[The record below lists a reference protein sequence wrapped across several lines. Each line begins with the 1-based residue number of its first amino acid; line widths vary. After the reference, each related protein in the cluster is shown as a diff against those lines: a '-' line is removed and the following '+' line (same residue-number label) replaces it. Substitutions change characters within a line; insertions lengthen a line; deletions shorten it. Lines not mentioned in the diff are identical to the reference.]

1 MATFFN
7 QATLSYNGR
16 LTNSNITEGE
26 LLETLAVTKTAISQ
40 SYGEND
46 SVVYAINLVN
56 SGTTPI
62 TAITVTDNL
71 GEYTVGT
78 GTVYPLTYVPGSVRL
93 FINGTLAAAPAVT
106 DGPPLVFSA
115 ITLPAGANATLLYE
129 AETNEFT
136 PFADGSSIT
145 NTVTVTADGIAPITD
160 TAQVSA
166 ENNTLL
172 TIAKAICPA
181 VVTDNGELTYTF
193 IIQNSGNTE
202 AVATDDVIVTDTF
215 SPILN
220 PIRVTYN
227 GADWTEGTNYTY
239 DETTGDFA
247 TLPGQIT
254 VPAATYTQNPETGVI
269 TTTPGVA
276 IITVTG
282 TI

>member
-7 QATLSYNGR
+7 MATLSYNGR
-16 LTNSNITEGE
+16 LTNSNVTEGE

-46 SVVYAINLVN
+46 SVVYAVNLVN
-56 SGTTPI
+56 SGSTPI
-62 TAITVTDNL
+62 TALSVTDDL
-71 GEYTVGT
+71 GAYTVGAS
-78 GTVYPLTYVPGSVRL
+78 TVYPLTYVTGSVRL
-93 FINGTLAAAPAVT
+93 FINGTLAAVPTVT
-106 DGPPLVFSA
+106 EGPPLVFSG

-129 AETNEFT
+129 AQTNEFT
-136 PFADGSSIT
+136 PYATGSSIT
-145 NTVTVTADGIAPITD
+145 NTATVSADGIAPITD
-160 TAQVSA
+160 SA
-166 ENNTLL
+166 VVDAANSTSL

-193 IIQNSGNTE
+193 IIQNSGNAE

-215 SPILN
+215 TPILN
-220 PIRVTYN
+220 PITVTYN
-227 GADWTEGTNYTY
+227 GAVWTENVNYTY

-247 TLPGQIT
+247 TLPGQLT
-254 VPAATYTQNPETGVI
+254 VPGATYTQDPVTGVI

-276 IITVTG
+276 VITVTG

>member
-16 LTNSNITEGE
+16 LTNSNVTEGE
-26 LLETLAVTKTAISQ
+26 ILETLAVTKTAISQ

-56 SGTTPI
+56 SGATQI
-62 TAITVTDNL
+62 TGLTVSDNL
-71 GEYTVGT
+71 GAYTAGT
-78 GTVYPLTYVPGSVRL
+78 DTLYPLTYVQGSVRL
-93 FINGTLAAAPAVT
+93 FINGALAASPTVNA
-106 DGPPLVFSA
+106 GPPLLFSG

-129 AETNEFT
+129 AQTNEFT
-136 PFADGSSIT
+136 PLADGSTVT
-145 NTVTVTADGIAPITD
+145 NTVTVVADGIAPITD
-160 TAQVSA
+160 SAEINA
-166 ENNTLL
+166 ENNTSL

-181 VVTDNGELTYTF
+181 IVTDNGELTYTF

-215 SPILN
+215 NPILN
-220 PIRVTYN
+220 PISVTYN
-227 GADWTEGTNYTY
+227 GTAWSEGANYTY

-254 VPAATYTQNPETGVI
+254 VPGATYTQDPETGII
-269 TTTPGVA
+269 TKTPGVA
-276 IITVTG
+276 VITVTG

>member
-7 QATLSYNGR
+7 MATLSYNGR
-16 LTNSNITEGE
+16 LTNSNVTEGE

-46 SVVYAINLVN
+46 SVVYAVNLVN
-56 SGTTPI
+56 SGSTPI
-62 TAITVTDNL
+62 TALSVTDDL
-71 GEYTVGT
+71 GAYTVGAS
-78 GTVYPLTYVPGSVRL
+78 TVYPLTYVTGSVRL
-93 FINGTLAAAPAVT
+93 FINGTLAAVPTVT
-106 DGPPLVFSA
+106 EGPPLVFSG

-129 AETNEFT
+129 AQTNEFT
-136 PFADGSSIT
+136 PYASGSSIT
-145 NTVTVTADGIAPITD
+145 NTATVSADGIAPITD
-160 TAQVSA
+160 SA
-166 ENNTLL
+166 VVDAANSTSL

-193 IIQNSGNTE
+193 IIQNSGNAE

-215 SPILN
+215 TPILN
-220 PIRVTYN
+220 PITVTYN
-227 GADWTEGTNYTY
+227 GAVWTENVNYTY

-254 VPAATYTQNPETGVI
+254 VPGATYTQDPVTGVI

-276 IITVTG
+276 VITVTG